1 MIGAERRS
9 SSPEFTLS
17 TSFVEQLLSAV
28 SLESYA
34 QPLFQLARSQTNCD
48 LLTIFATRG
57 SAAPVCLMNA
67 STADVPMHDTAA
79 RAYCERHFR
88 VDPVLL
94 RVLPFAAQDASV
106 RVRYHASDAG
116 DAAYRRD
123 CYDDPRLAE
132 RVAFYLRTGGG
143 KAWVNP

>member
-79 RAYCERHFR
+79 RASCERHFC
-88 VDPVLL
+88 VDAVLL
-94 RVLPFAAQDASV
+94 RVLPFAPQDASV

-116 DAAYRRD
+116 DAAPRRH
-123 CYDDPRLAE
+123 CYVDPRAAGPLAISLPTS
-132 RVAFYLRTGGG
+132 RG
-143 KAWVNP
+143 